1 MFMVQ
6 LLLFADTALQT
17 NKKTKKTKTKNC
29 CRTFMGI
36 KQGAYQHCFRAFDTI
51 FNVKK
56 KKSDVRYVLAVYWIL
71 TDFFAG
77 YSGLGP

>member
-36 KQGAYQHCFRAFDTI
+36 KQGAYQHCFRALTPFSML
-51 FNVKK
+51 KK
-56 KKSDVRYVLAVYWIL
+56 KI
-71 TDFFAG
+71 
-77 YSGLGP
+77 